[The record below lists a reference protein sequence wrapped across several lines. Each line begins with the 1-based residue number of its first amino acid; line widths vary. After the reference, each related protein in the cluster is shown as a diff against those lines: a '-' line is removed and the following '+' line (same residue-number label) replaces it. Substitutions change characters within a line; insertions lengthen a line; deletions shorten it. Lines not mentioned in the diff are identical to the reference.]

1 KMAIGD
7 ISLTAAARSNLQ
19 ALQKTTSLLETT
31 QLRLATGKKVNSA
44 NDDAVAFFAS
54 KGFLNTANNLA
65 TIKDT
70 ISTAVE
76 TLTSFNNTIESIAKV
91 VSQLQG
97 LVVQALGTT
106 NTDTR
111 LALSSQYDDLVVQM
125 NHMILDAT
133 FNGVNMLNEGD
144 TTNQMIIYFNEDNST
159 ALSIQG
165 VGLLTNTV
173 VTLADGTNTA
183 TAAVIATEMAAIDTA
198 INAWANTTDLQS
210 QQGALLTAMSF
221 LTSEA
226 AKFGGNA
233 TLLATRQTFTA
244 NMINSLSN
252 ASSRLTAADVNEEGA
267 NMQALQAQSQLGIV
281 SLGVSGMLA
290 GAILRIL

>member
-1 KMAIGD
+1 MAIGD